1 MRSPQISRRAN
12 DMPPSPIRKL
22 VPFADEA
29 KKRGVKIYHLNI
41 GQPDIPTPPEFMNAV
56 RNYQEEVLAYGN
68 SKGSQR
74 FLSGLVEYYRRRDIQ
89 VKEEEI
95 QVTTG
100 GSEAIIF
107 AMVCV
112 ADVGD
117 EIIVFEPFYTN
128 YNGFAQMA
136 DVKLVPVT
144 LQAENGFHLPP
155 AEKIEEKITSKTRA
169 ILICSPNNPTGTVYT
184 REEMEMIAKIAKE
197 HDLFVLSDEVYREF
211 IYEGKHTSIMNIE
224 GISDR
229 AVLLDSVSKRFSA
242 CGARIGCMVS
252 KNQEVTDAALRMGQ
266 ARLCSPSIEQFG
278 AASALEIEDDYFDKM
293 AEEYKRRRDT
303 VYDELMK
310 IPGVVC
316 LKPSGAFYIMAK
328 LPVKD
333 IENFAKW
340 MLTDFNLDGE
350 TTMIAPGPGFYAT
363 PGKGED
369 EARIAYVLN
378 VDDLKKAMRILAK
391 GIEAYNVR
399 HSTVDRRPSTVDRK
413 SSTENN

>member
-1 MRSPQISRRAN
+1 MTPPHLSTRAN

-29 KKRGVKIYHLNI
+29 KKKGVKIYHLNI
-41 GQPDIPTPPEFMNAV
+41 GQPDIPTPPEFMDAV
-56 RNYQEEVLAYGN
+56 RNYKEEVLAYGN
-68 SKGSQR
+68 SKGSQKY
-74 FLSGLVEYYRRRDIQ
+74 LSGLVNYYGRKGIQ
-89 VKEEEI
+89 VEEKDI

-107 AMVCV
+107 AMISV
-112 ADVGD
+112 ADAGD

-136 DVKLVPVT
+136 NVKLTPVT
-144 LQAENGFHLPP
+144 LRAENGFHLSPQ
-155 AEKIEEKITSKTRA
+155 EEIEEKITSKTRA

-184 REEMEMIAKIAKE
+184 GDEMEMIAEIAKN

-211 IYEGKHTSIMNIE
+211 IYEGKHTSIMHVE
-224 GISDR
+224 GVSDR
-229 AVLLDSVSKRFSA
+229 AILLDSVSKRYSA

-252 KNQEVTDAALRMGQ
+252 KNEQVIDAALRMGQ

-278 AASALEIEDDYFDKM
+278 AASALKIEDDYFEKM
-293 AEEYKRRRDT
+293 AGEYKRRRDT

-333 IENFAKW
+333 IEDFTKW
-340 MLTDFNLDGE
+340 MLTDFSLDGE
-350 TTMIAPGPGFYAT
+350 STMIAPGPGFYAT
-363 PGKGED
+363 SGKGKD

-391 GIEAYNVR
+391 GIETYNKR
-399 HSTVDRRPSTVDRK
+399 
-413 SSTENN
+413 

>member
-1 MRSPQISRRAN
+1 MRLPRLSQRAN

-29 KKRGVKIYHLNI
+29 KKKGIKIYHLNI
-41 GQPDIPTPPEFMNAV
+41 GQPDIPTPAEFMNAV
-56 RNYQEEVLAYGN
+56 KDYKEEVLAYGN
-68 SKGSQR
+68 SKGSQK
-74 FLSGLVEYYRRRDIQ
+74 FLSGLVEYYKRKGIQVEEKDIQ
-89 VKEEEI
+89 I
-95 QVTTG
+95 TTG

-107 AMVCV
+107 AMICV

-136 DVKLVPVT
+136 DVKLVPIT
-144 LQAENGFHLPP
+144 LQAENGFHLSSK
-155 AEKIEEKITSKTRA
+155 EEIEEKITSRTRG

-184 REEMEMIAKIAKE
+184 RKEMEMIAEIGKK
-197 HDLFVLSDEVYREF
+197 HNLFVLSDEVYREF
-211 IYEGKHTSIMNIE
+211 IYEGKHTSVMNIE

-229 AVLLDSVSKRFSA
+229 AILLDSVSKRYSA
-242 CGARIGCMVS
+242 CGARIGCLVS
-252 KNQEVTDAALRMGQ
+252 KNQQVMDAALRMGQ

-278 AASALEIEDDYFDKM
+278 ATSALKIGDDYFEEM
-293 AEEYKRRRDT
+293 AAEYKRRRDT

-333 IENFAKW
+333 IEDFSQW
-340 MLTDFNLDGE
+340 MLTDFSSEGE

-363 PGKGED
+363 PGKGQD

-391 GIEAYNVR
+391 GIETYN
-399 HSTVDRRPSTVDRK
+399 SGRRTK
-413 SSTENN
+413 GN

>member
-1 MRSPQISRRAN
+1 MRSPQVSQRAN
-12 DMPPSPIRKL
+12 AMPPSPIRKL

-29 KKRGVKIYHLNI
+29 KKKGIKIYHLNI

-56 RNYQEEVLAYGN
+56 RNYREEVLAYGN
-68 SKGSQR
+68 SKGSQKY
-74 FLSGLVEYYRRRDIQ
+74 LSGLVHYYEKNDIQ
-89 VKEEEI
+89 VEERDI

-107 AMVCV
+107 AMICV

-136 DVKLVPVT
+136 DVRLVPVT
-144 LQAENGFHLPP
+144 LHAENGFHLSTR
-155 AEKIEEKITSKTRA
+155 EIIEERITSKTRA
-169 ILICSPNNPTGTVYT
+169 VLICSPNNPTGTVYT
-184 REEMEMIAKIAKE
+184 RDEMEMIAEIAKKR
-197 HDLFVLSDEVYREF
+197 DLFVLSDEVYREF
-211 IYEGKHTSIMNIE
+211 IYEGEHTSIMHIE

-229 AVLLDSVSKRFSA
+229 AILMDSVSKRYSA
-242 CGARIGCMVS
+242 CGARIGCLVS
-252 KNQEVTDAALRMGQ
+252 KNQEVMDAALRMGQ

-278 AASALEIEDDYFDKM
+278 AASALAIGDDYFEKM
-293 AEEYKRRRDT
+293 ALEYQKRRDT

-328 LPVKD
+328 LPVRD
-333 IENFAKW
+333 IEDFAKW
-340 MLTDFNLDGE
+340 MLTDFSLDGE

-363 PGKGED
+363 PGKGQD

-378 VDDLKKAMRILAK
+378 VDDLKKAMRILAR
-391 GIEAYNVR
+391 GIGTYN
-399 HSTVDRRPSTVDRK
+399 K
-413 SSTENN
+413 K

>member
-1 MRSPQISRRAN
+1 MTPPHLSTRAN

-29 KKRGVKIYHLNI
+29 KKKGVKIYHLNI
-41 GQPDIPTPPEFMNAV
+41 GQPDIPTPPEFMDAV
-56 RNYQEEVLAYGN
+56 RNYKEEVLAYGN
-68 SKGSQR
+68 SKGSQKY
-74 FLSGLVEYYRRRDIQ
+74 LSGLVEYYKRKGIL
-89 VKEEEI
+89 VEEKDI

-107 AMVCV
+107 AMISV
-112 ADVGD
+112 ADAGD

-136 DVKLVPVT
+136 NVKLMPIT
-144 LQAENGFHLPP
+144 LRAENGFRLSPQ
-155 AEKIEEKITSKTRA
+155 EEIEDKITSRTRA

-184 REEMEMIAKIAKE
+184 REEMEMIADIAKK

-211 IYEGKHTSIMNIE
+211 IYEGKHTSIMHME
-224 GISDR
+224 GIADR
-229 AVLLDSVSKRFSA
+229 AILLDSVSKRYSA

-252 KNQEVTDAALRMGQ
+252 KNQQVIDAALRMGQ

-278 AASALEIEDDYFDKM
+278 AASALKIEDDYFETM
-293 AEEYKRRRDT
+293 AAEYKKRRDT

-310 IPGVVC
+310 IPGAVC
-316 LKPSGAFYIMAK
+316 LKPNGAFYIMAK

-333 IENFAKW
+333 IEDFTKW
-340 MLTDFNLDGE
+340 MLTDFSLDGE
-350 TTMIAPGPGFYAT
+350 STMIAPGPGFYAT
-363 PGKGED
+363 PGKGKD

-391 GIEAYNVR
+391 GIETYNKR
-399 HSTVDRRPSTVDRK
+399 
-413 SSTENN
+413 

>member
-1 MRSPQISRRAN
+1 MRWPKLSRRAN

-29 KKRGVKIYHLNI
+29 KKRDIKIYHLNI

-56 RNYQEEVLAYGN
+56 KNYKEEVLAYGN
-68 SKGSQR
+68 SKGSQQ
-74 FLSGLVEYYRRRDIQ
+74 FLSGLVQYYKRKGIQ
-89 VKEEEI
+89 VEEKDI

-107 AMVCV
+107 AMICV

-117 EIIVFEPFYTN
+117 EIMVFEPFYTN

-136 DVKLVPVT
+136 DVNLVPIT
-144 LQAENGFHLPP
+144 LQAENGFHLPSR
-155 AEKIEEKITSKTRA
+155 EKMEEKITSRTRA

-184 REEMEMIAKIAKE
+184 REEMEMIAGTCKKYN
-197 HDLFVLSDEVYREF
+197 LFVLSDEVYREF
-211 IYEGKHTSIMNIE
+211 IYEGTHTSIMHIE

-229 AVLLDSVSKRFSA
+229 AVLLDSISKRYSA
-242 CGARIGCMVS
+242 CGARIGCLVS
-252 KNQEVTDAALRMGQ
+252 KNQEVMDAALRLGQ

-278 AASALEIEDDYFDKM
+278 ATSALAIEDEYFEKM
-293 AEEYKRRRDT
+293 AAEYKRRRDT
-303 VYDELMK
+303 TYEELMK
-310 IPGVVC
+310 IPEVVC

-333 IENFAKW
+333 IEDFARW
-340 MLTDFNLDGE
+340 MLTDFSLDGE

-363 PGKGED
+363 PGKGQD

-378 VDDLKKAMRILAK
+378 VEDLRRAIRILAK
-391 GIEAYNVR
+391 GIETYNSSR
-399 HSTVDRRPSTVDRK
+399 QTADRR
-413 SSTENN
+413 

>member
-1 MRSPQISRRAN
+1 MRLPKLSQRAN

-29 KKRGVKIYHLNI
+29 KKRGMKIYHLNI

-56 RNYQEEVLAYGN
+56 RNYKEEVLAYGN
-68 SKGSQR
+68 SKGSQK
-74 FLSGLVEYYRRRDIQ
+74 FLSGLVQYYSRKGIQ
-89 VKEEEI
+89 VEEKDI

-107 AMVCV
+107 AMICV

-144 LQAENGFHLPP
+144 LEAENGFHLPSR
-155 AEKIEEKITSKTRA
+155 EKIEEKVTSQTRA

-184 REEMEMIAKIAKE
+184 KEEMEMIAEICKE
-197 HDLFVLSDEVYREF
+197 HNLFVLSDEVYREF
-211 IYEGKHTSIMNIE
+211 IYEGKHTSIMNID

-229 AVLLDSVSKRFSA
+229 AILLDSISKRYSA
-242 CGARIGCMVS
+242 CGARIGCLVS
-252 KNQEVTDAALRMGQ
+252 KNQEVMDTALRMGQ

-278 AASALEIEDDYFDKM
+278 ATAALKIPDDYFEKM
-293 AEEYKRRRDT
+293 AREYQRRRDT

-310 IPGVVC
+310 IKGVVC

-328 LPVKD
+328 LPVED
-333 IENFAKW
+333 IEDFSQW
-340 MLTDFNLDGE
+340 MLTDFSLDKQ

-363 PGKGED
+363 PGKGQDRGFTLHRE
-369 EARIAYVLN
+369 RVR
-378 VDDLKKAMRILAK
+378 MRQEL
-391 GIEAYNVR
+391 R
-399 HSTVDRRPSTVDRK
+399 TF
-413 SSTENN
+413 